1 MDCERIATLLNAY
14 VDGELDL
21 SSTLTLE
28 SHLAG
33 CRACRQKHE
42 RLTALTADLRNG
54 LERHAAPAD
63 LRERVTLMLAA
74 RPGIRQEAAPQE
86 ASPQAA
92 AAPVDLAARRA
103 EDKQAKA
110 GWQWNR
116 RQLFALAAS
125 VAAVA
130 VVSGATSYW
139 LAPHGEGEDQKLA
152 EEVVASHIRSLMA
165 GHLTDIASADQHT
178 IKPWFDGK
186 VDVAPTV
193 ADYTPQ
199 GFSLVGGR
207 LDYLDR
213 RPVAALVYR
222 HRAHLINVFAC
233 PVMTAEEHDTKPEAI
248 TIRGYNLLYWTA
260 GDVTY
265 WVVSDTAAADL
276 LTLHNLVQE
285 TSRT

>member
-63 LRERVTLMLAA
+63 LRERVTLLLAA
-74 RPGIRQEAAPQE
+74 GPGR
-86 ASPQAA
+86 
-92 AAPVDLAARRA
+92 
-103 EDKQAKA
+103 
-110 GWQWNR
+110 QWNR

>member
-1 MDCERIATLLNAY
+1 MDCERIAILLNAY
-14 VDGELDL
+14 IDGELDL

-33 CRACRQKHE
+33 CRACRQKYE
-42 RLTALTADLRNG
+42 RLLALTADLRSG

-63 LRERVTLMLAA
+63 LRERMTLMLAA
-74 RPGIRQEAAPQE
+74 RPLARQEALPQV
-86 ASPQAA
+86 A
-92 AAPVDLAARRA
+92 AAPVDLAARRD
-103 EDKQAKA
+103 ESKQAQT
-110 GWQWNR
+110 GRQWNR

-125 VAAVA
+125 VAGVA
-130 VVSGATSYW
+130 VISGATSYW
-139 LAPHGEGEDQKLA
+139 LAPHREGEDQKLA

-165 GHLTDIASADQHT
+165 GHLTDIASSDQHT

-193 ADYTPQ
+193 ADYAPQ

-233 PVMTAEEHDTKPEAI
+233 PVMTAEEHDTRPEAI

-260 GDVTY
+260 GDITY
-265 WVVSDTAAADL
+265 WVVSDTGSADL

>member
-14 VDGELDL
+14 IDGELDL

-42 RLTALTADLRNG
+42 RLLALTADLRNG

-74 RPGIRQEAAPQE
+74 RPGIRREAARQE
-86 ASPQAA
+86 ASPQVP

-110 GWQWNR
+110 GRQWNR

-207 LDYLDR
+207 LDYLD
-213 RPVAALVYR
+213 
-222 HRAHLINVFAC
+222 
-233 PVMTAEEHDTKPEAI
+233 
-248 TIRGYNLLYWTA
+248 
-260 GDVTY
+260 
-265 WVVSDTAAADL
+265 
-276 LTLHNLVQE
+276 
-285 TSRT
+285 

>member
-21 SSTLTLE
+21 STTLTLE
-28 SHLAG
+28 SHLSN
-33 CRACRQKHE
+33 CRACRERHE
-42 RLTALTADLRNG
+42 RLVALTADLRSG
-54 LERHAAPAD
+54 LERHAAPDD

-74 RPGIRQEAAPQE
+74 RPSARSG
-86 ASPQAA
+86 ASPQSP
-92 AAPVDLAARRA
+92 APVDLAARR
-103 EDKQAKA
+103 ETREQMKA
-110 GWQWNR
+110 GRPWNR

-125 VAAVA
+125 VAGVA
-130 VVSGATSYW
+130 VISGVTSYW
-139 LAPHGEGEDQKLA
+139 LAPHGEGEDEKLA
-152 EEVVASHIRSLMA
+152 EEVVASHIRSMMA

-193 ADYTPQ
+193 ADYSPQ

-233 PVMTAEEHDTKPEAI
+233 PVMTGEEHETKAEALN
-248 TIRGYNLLYWTA
+248 IRGYNLLYWTS

-265 WVVSDTAAADL
+265 WVVSDTNAADL

-285 TSRT
+285 ASRT